1 MKILIVYA
9 SAGAGHFKAAEA
21 IYNYLRDNYKGIEAK
36 LIDVLNETNVFFRFN
51 YSWGYTH
58 LIKYTPFLWHWAFW
72 ITYNK
77 TLRFLTRPLASWVDR
92 VNTVGFAK
100 NLILENPDYII
111 STHFLPPEIAA
122 HLKNEKKIRSKLI
135 TVITDFQVHPFWIN
149 QGTDTYVVASSFT
162 KKILIS
168 EGIKETMIWDFGI
181 PIDDKFTKDY
191 RKEELCNRS
200 CTDSKK
206 FTILVVTGSSGIG
219 PIKDIVDLLHENMQ
233 ILVVCAGNKSLF
245 KKLNELNYENVKVFG
260 FVNNMQELMAI
271 SDVIVTKPGGLSIA
285 ELLATELVP
294 VFISAIPGQE
304 TGNIE
309 ALKSYGI
316 GYEIKDIREIKRV
329 LLDYKE
335 HPEKLRELKD
345 KIKKIKKPNA
355 TQELCNAICKDSGR
369 AAS

>member
-1 MKILIVYA
+1 
-9 SAGAGHFKAAEA
+9 
-21 IYNYLRDNYKGIEAK
+21 
-36 LIDVLNETNVFFRFN
+36 
-51 YSWGYTH
+51 
-58 LIKYTPFLWHWAFW
+58 
-72 ITYNK
+72 
-77 TLRFLTRPLASWVDR
+77 
-92 VNTVGFAK
+92 
-100 NLILENPDYII
+100 
-111 STHFLPPEIAA
+111 
-122 HLKNEKKIRSKLI
+122 
-135 TVITDFQVHPFWIN
+135 VITDFQVHPFWIN